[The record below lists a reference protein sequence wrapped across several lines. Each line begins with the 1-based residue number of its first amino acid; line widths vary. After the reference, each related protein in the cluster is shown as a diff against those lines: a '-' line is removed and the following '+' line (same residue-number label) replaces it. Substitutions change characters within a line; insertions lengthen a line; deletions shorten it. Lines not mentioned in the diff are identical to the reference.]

1 MVFKYDLYVIKIITM
16 KSFLLSIVL
25 LFSVAALKS
34 QEESPSIY
42 NPTADAKLEIQKA
55 VKQAK
60 AEGNHVLL
68 QIGGN
73 W

>member
-34 QEESPSIY
+34 QEEIASIY
-42 NPTADAKLEIQKA
+42 NPAVDAKLEIQKA

-60 AEGNHVLL
+60 ADGKHVLL

>member
-1 MVFKYDLYVIKIITM
+1 MIFRYDLYLKKIITM
-16 KSFLLSIVL
+16 KSVLLSIVL

-34 QEESPSIY
+34 QEEKPQIYDPSL
-42 NPTADAKLEIQKA
+42 DAKAEIQKA
-55 VKQAK
+55 VAQAK
-60 AEGNHVLL
+60 FESKHVLL

>member
-1 MVFKYDLYVIKIITM
+1 MVIKYDLYVIKIIIM
-16 KSFLLSIVL
+16 KSFLLSIVF
-25 LFSVAALKS
+25 LFSVAALKA
-34 QEESPSIY
+34 QEEKPSIY
-42 NPTADAKLEIQKA
+42 NPAADAKLEIQKA

-60 AEGNHVLL
+60 TEGKHVLL

>member
-1 MVFKYDLYVIKIITM
+1 MTKM
-16 KSFLLSIVL
+16 KAILLSIIL
-25 LFSVAALKS
+25 LFSFAATNA

-42 NPTADAKLEIQKA
+42 NPAADAKLKIQKA
-55 VKQAK
+55 VKQANADGK
-60 AEGNHVLL
+60 HVLL